1 MIQEIEHEQ
10 VPIHKHGDRYY
21 LGEDELLSRRLEEFH
36 DYVLITAAAAVYNV
50 TGSLN
55 KAASLLWLA
64 GFWAEEEDLRTW
76 VEENQE
82 RIVAHADAG
91 SARAV
96 AGLE

>member
-1 MIQEIEHEQ
+1 LIREIQHEE
-10 VPIHKHGDRYY
+10 VLIHKRGDDYH
-21 LGEDELLSRRLEEFH
+21 LGEDEPLSKRLEEFH
-36 DYVLITAAAAVYNV
+36 EYVLLTAAAAVYNA
-50 TGSLN
+50 TGSLK
-55 KAASLLWLA
+55 KAASLLWWA
-64 GFWAEEEDLRTW
+64 GFWAEEEDLRRW

>member
-1 MIQEIEHEQ
+1 MIREIQHEE
-10 VPIHKHGDRYY
+10 VPIHKQGDHYY
-21 LGEDELLSRRLEEFH
+21 LGEDELLSRRLEDFH
-36 DYVLITAAAAVYNV
+36 DYVLLTAAAAVFNV

-55 KAASLLWLA
+55 KAASLLWWA

-82 RIVAHADAG
+82 RIIAHTGAG
-91 SARAV
+91 SARTV